1 MILGY
6 KKGMGSFMK
15 KLFCLF
21 ISVLGLFLLANC
33 SKKEYDLKYLCEHR
47 TEEVEIAYKQ
57 LIKWEGFECEK
68 ILFYKRSEMLE
79 SDYNKLRDY
88 FSFNFEEILVS
99 KTTINS
105 LIPLAIEFT
114 NEIEKES
121 IYEVLKSNEYE
132 ISYFVRGKIYF
143 VDWIGSYFLMKDKMK
158 LHKDN
163 RTTICNSTIDKIL
176 LYDDE
181 SISKYIV
188 PNSILEIGNYAFLNS
203 NIRILEM
210 NDNIIRIGSS
220 AFYNS
225 TSLEKII
232 FNNKLVKIESLAFKK
247 CGKLQECY
255 LPDSLIYIGRMCFED
270 CKEMRFVVIPSSVIN
285 IGEAAF
291 NYGNI
296 YCEVET
302 KPKGWDENFATENA
316 KVYWK
321 GEWEYDENGI
331 PYPLTKDNSNAETI
345 S

>member
-143 VDWIGSYFLMKDKMK
+143 VDVGQGDCTLICTPSNKTILIIYYFRLCLIINPKCICIISIQMK
-158 LHKDN
+158 
-163 RTTICNSTIDKIL
+163 
-176 LYDDE
+176 
-181 SISKYIV
+181 
-188 PNSILEIGNYAFLNS
+188 F
-203 NIRILEM
+203 
-210 NDNIIRIGSS
+210 
-220 AFYNS
+220 
-225 TSLEKII
+225 
-232 FNNKLVKIESLAFKK
+232 
-247 CGKLQECY
+247 
-255 LPDSLIYIGRMCFED
+255 
-270 CKEMRFVVIPSSVIN
+270 
-285 IGEAAF
+285 
-291 NYGNI
+291 
-296 YCEVET
+296 
-302 KPKGWDENFATENA
+302 
-316 KVYWK
+316 
-321 GEWEYDENGI
+321 
-331 PYPLTKDNSNAETI
+331 
-345 S
+345 